1 MPQMIQQLPQ
11 VLTMTIADVVHRDSS
26 SGKFFIL
33 GTYNT
38 IAAQDF
44 PCVHPIMGVYLALTD
59 GRGKTPLTIRLIDA
73 EEEREPLLIIE
84 ALVDFPDPTQV
95 VEVGFSC
102 QRVEFPQPGEY
113 RLELFAAGEPL
124 LERRLF
130 VMSAQQ
136 MAPRFLRK
144 ENRSYS

>member
-1 MPQMIQQLPQ
+1 MSQMIQQLPQ
-11 VLTMTIADVVHRDSS
+11 VLTMTIADVVHRDAGN
-26 SGKFFIL
+26 GKFFIL
-33 GTYNT
+33 GTYNS
-38 IAAQDF
+38 IATQGF
-44 PCVHPIMGVYLALTD
+44 PCIHPVMGVYLALTD
-59 GRGKTPLTIRLIDA
+59 GRGKTPLTVRLIDA
-73 EEEREPLLIIE
+73 EEERDPLLMIE

-113 RLELFAAGEPL
+113 RLQLFAAGEPL

-136 MAPRFLRK
+136 VNPRFFRK
-144 ENRSYS
+144 ENRSLS